1 MTVSLSDFG
10 NESPLSHFLTASR
23 ETVELSTARKLNSFA
38 MKLVDGT
45 FIELKRLYMNHT
57 ARLTL
62 EATIKKIEGAY
73 APSTIRAYKSNFES
87 FIKFCDENNTAA
99 LPASNEIVASY
110 IKKLSSHLKSSSIKI
125 AIASV
130 AAIHNLNSLKDPTQH
145 PDVKIEM
152 RRMYR
157 TLGRYAKQAYGI
169 NKDLLDKMVAATE
182 DSLRGVRDK
191 AILLVAYDTLC
202 RRSEL
207 VSLEF
212 EDVLIDEKDTGV
224 KLKLRKSKT
233 DPHGIGKNLYLS
245 NEAQDALKEW
255 IYKSKISSGKIF
267 RSVTSTGNIKD
278 CLNSSHVGRIYKKMA
293 QLSKVDQSTI
303 KNISGHSLRVGAAQD
318 LMLSGATL
326 PIIMNRGRWTK
337 TDTVIRYI
345 ESTPYL

>member
-191 AILLVAYDTLC
+191 AILLVAYDSLC

-212 EDVLIDEKDTGV
+212 EDISIEEKSI

-233 DPHGIGKNLYLS
+233 DPHGVGKNLYLCS
-245 NEAQDALKEW
+245 EAQHALKDW
-255 IYKSKISSGKIF
+255 IDRSKISSGKIF
-267 RSVTSTGNIKD
+267 RAITVTGKIKD
-278 CLNSSHVGRIYKKMA
+278 SLNSSHIGRIYKKIA
-293 QLSKVDQSTI
+293 KLSKVDQSII

-318 LMLSGATL
+318 LTASGASL
-326 PIIMNRGRWTK
+326 PIIMNRGRWSK

-345 ESTPYL
+345 ENYLS